1 MIPAE
6 KPKEAARTRLLASWT
21 LAMRPKHF
29 AGKTDVKRNVNRWSS
44 VILFCPNNC
53 TFCSVE
59 IPPKLSLQ
67 CLTLPIWVPFND
79 PCWLGGILG
88 IPLSY
93 HFPGGCQHHPPND
106 MINCTQPEGSPS
118 QHSSSGCPSLEM
130 EWWWRQLLVGVS
142 IPNLRLE
149 NRELYTSLKFLCL
162 PTFSKT
168 KQTHTYLFTTKKAS
182 RMKFIAGFWKGNMQR
197 TNMVQP
203 FQDAQPF
210 NLEYC
215 FNIWKICNRQN
226 GFILPK

>member
-1 MIPAE
+1 M
-6 KPKEAARTRLLASWT
+6 
-21 LAMRPKHF
+21 
-29 AGKTDVKRNVNRWSS
+29 
-44 VILFCPNNC
+44 
-53 TFCSVE
+53 E

-88 IPLSY
+88 VPLSY

-142 IPNLRLE
+142 IPNLHLE

-162 PTFSKT
+162 PTFSK
-168 KQTHTYLFTTKKAS
+168 KNRHTPIFSQQKKLQEWNSLLGSGRGTCNEPTWCNHFKTPSLLTLNIVLTFEKYATVKMDS
-182 RMKFIAGFWKGNMQR
+182 SYPNNKGWK
-197 TNMVQP
+197 
-203 FQDAQPF
+203 
-210 NLEYC
+210 Y
-215 FNIWKICNRQN
+215 I
-226 GFILPK
+226 